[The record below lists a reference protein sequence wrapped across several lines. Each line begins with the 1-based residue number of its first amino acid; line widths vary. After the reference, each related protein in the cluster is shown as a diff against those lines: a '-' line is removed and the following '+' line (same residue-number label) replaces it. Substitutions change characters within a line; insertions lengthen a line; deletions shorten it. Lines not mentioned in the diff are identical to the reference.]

1 MAGCRR
7 CPRDRAGVSEVCG
20 VGAGFGV
27 QELETIGNGADG
39 TAAFV
44 SDLQDGQV
52 AQTVEAENG
61 EKAGRFAATV
71 GVEAVEHLEDGSGDV
86 RIGQRLRLMS

>member
-1 MAGCRR
+1 M
-7 CPRDRAGVSEVCG
+7 
-20 VGAGFGV
+20 GAGFGV

-44 SDLQDGQV
+44 SDLQDGQL

-86 RIGQRLRLMS
+86 RIGQRLRLMG

>member
-1 MAGCRR
+1 MDACMR
-7 CPRDRAGVSEVCG
+7 CSRDRAGVSEVRG

-44 SDLQDGQV
+44 SDLENGQV

-71 GVEAVEHLEDGSGDV
+71 GVETLKHLEEASGEFG
-86 RIGQRLRLMS
+86 IGQRLRLVG